1 MLHFMTVNHYENFP
15 VASFLMPAHL
25 RPAIRAIYAFARSA
39 DDFADEGERSNEE
52 RLSLL
57 LAYVSDLDRIAA
69 GKTPL
74 DPILQ
79 KLATVIQSYE
89 LKLQPFYDLLDAF
102 QQDIQVQSYATEE
115 AVLDYCRRSADPVG
129 RILLRL
135 WKKDQTEPILKA
147 SDAICT
153 ALQQINFLQD
163 VAVDAQKGR
172 TYLSDEAM
180 HRHHVERS
188 EILGLRLNAAPPPS
202 PALRVL
208 ILAEC
213 AQCRS
218 RMLSGAH
225 LPAQLGGRM
234 GWELSL
240 VIAGGLRILDKIEA
254 ARGDIVFQRPKLFGL
269 DWPRLAWQAWVVGFK
284 YP

>member
-39 DDFADEGERSNEE
+39 DDFADEGEHSNSE

-57 LAYVSDLDRIAA
+57 RAYVLDLDRIAA
-69 GKTPL
+69 GITPL

-79 KLATVIQSYE
+79 KLAAVIDSYE
-89 LKLQPFYDLLDAF
+89 LCLQPFYDLLDAF

-115 AVLDYCRRSADPVG
+115 AVLDYCRRSANPVG

-135 WKKDQTEPILKA
+135 WKKDQSEALLLA

-163 VAVDAQKGR
+163 VTIDAAKGR

-180 HRHHVERS
+180 LHHHVERS
-188 EILGLRLNAAPPPS
+188 EILALRLNTAPAPS
-202 PALRVL
+202 PALRAL

-213 AQCRS
+213 ANCRR
-218 RMLSGAH
+218 RMLSGAP
-225 LPAQLGGRM
+225 LPSQLGGRI
-234 GWELSL
+234 GGELSL
-240 VIAGGLRILDKIEA
+240 VIAGGLCILDKIEA
-254 ARGDIVFQRPKLFGL
+254 AGGDIVFQRPKLSGM